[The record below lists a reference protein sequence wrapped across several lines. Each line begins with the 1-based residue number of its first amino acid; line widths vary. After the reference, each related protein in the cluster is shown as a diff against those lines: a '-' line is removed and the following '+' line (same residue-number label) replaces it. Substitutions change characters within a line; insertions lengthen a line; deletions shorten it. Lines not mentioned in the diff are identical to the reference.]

1 MIRSTSAPI
10 VYHDSGLQQ
19 KDRASTPVRTAEHQI
34 QDVFSAVL
42 AEVGK
47 QGYVSAQPYAES
59 TPLVEAVATSWEQ
72 WFNEFSSTRY
82 SFVAESGSPSV
93 RPNKTQDDLRVDYRQ
108 ILTNAYQRGGYADPS
123 SYLKSLSQEELAT
136 IQQVH
141 HLADPISTGSLS
153 SEAALNLLLP
163 PDAQVDENRDGLTAV
178 GAAYTY
184 RFPDSNTPENIR
196 LAWEATTKDLSEQ
209 ERMLRVMQIGMR
221 LLTANMHFDANG
233 QYLRSSH
240 PGDIDWVNPQ
250 ATTGFSYR
258 GMANDWLDY
267 LNRFS
272 AQIPPD
278 QLQRD
283 LRFWSSF
290 QSNLGLFGE

>member
-1 MIRSTSAPI
+1 MIHLTSAP
-10 VYHDSGLQQ
+10 VGYQESLPQRNLASNQPQSAEQQ
-19 KDRASTPVRTAEHQI
+19 VQG
-34 QDVFSAVL
+34 VFSAVL
-42 AEVGK
+42 AQFGK

-59 TPLVEAVATSWEQ
+59 TPLVEAVATSWER

-123 SYLKSLSQEELAT
+123 SYLKTLSKEELAA

-141 HLADPISTGSLS
+141 HLADPISTESLS
-153 SEAALNLLLP
+153 SEAALNVLLP
-163 PDAQVDENRDGLTAV
+163 PDAQVDEDRDGLTAT
-178 GAAYTY
+178 GAAYSF
-184 RFPDSNTPENIR
+184 RFPDSNTPTNVR
-196 LAWEATTKDLSEQ
+196 LAWEATTKDMPEQ
-209 ERMLRVMQIGMR
+209 ERLTRVMQIGTQMII
-221 LLTANMHFDANG
+221 ANMHFDANG

-240 PGDIDWVNPQ
+240 PGDVDWVNPQ